1 MTKPSSA
8 KLSVLGLRAY
18 YFAENGIVKAVD
30 NVTFEIGENE
40 SLGIAGESAC
50 GKSTLAST
58 LLRALQH
65 PGKIVGG
72 NIIIDGVDVSKLSD
86 NDFNE
91 SIRWKKLA
99 IIFQGAMNTLDP
111 VYKIGDQMREIM
123 QQHQF
128 EGDIEGTILRSLEQ
142 VGLHPDISKRYPHE
156 ISGGMKQ
163 RVVIAMALLLN
174 PDIVIADEPT
184 TALDVIAQA
193 QIINLL
199 KRLKKEN
206 GLTIILI
213 THDLGIISEIAER
226 IAIMYA
232 GQLVEI
238 GSAAEIY
245 KNPKHP
251 YTQALISAIPTLH
264 EKNKIAFIKGN
275 PPNLAHAPTGC
286 RFFERCPHAMNICKE
301 EPPEIATETGFTRCW
316 LYVKCVNSLL

>member
-1 MTKPSSA
+1 MTKLSSA
-8 KLSVLGLRAY
+8 KLSVLGLKAY
-18 YFAENGIVKAVD
+18 YFAENGVVKAVD

-72 NIIIDGVDVSKLSD
+72 NIAIDGVDVSKLSD
-86 NDFNE
+86 NDFNR
-91 SIRWKKLA
+91 SIRWKKIA

-128 EGDIEGTILRSLEQ
+128 EGDIEGTISKSLEQ

-238 GSAAEIY
+238 GRAFEIY
-245 KNPKHP
+245 RNPKHP

-264 EKNKIAFIKGN
+264 EKKKITFIKGN

-316 LYVKCVNSLL
+316 LYVEC

>member
-8 KLSVLGLRAY
+8 KLSVLGLKAY
-18 YFAENGIVKAVD
+18 YFTENGIVKAVD

-86 NDFNE
+86 NDFNK

-316 LYVKCVNSLL
+316 LYVKCVNTLL

>member
-1 MTKPSSA
+1 MTKPSSP
-8 KLSVLGLRAY
+8 KLSVLGLKAY
-18 YFAENGIVKAVD
+18 YFTENGVVKAVD

-65 PGKIVGG
+65 PGKIVRG

-86 NDFNE
+86 NEFNR
-91 SIRWKKLA
+91 SIRWKKIA

-128 EGDIEGTILRSLEQ
+128 EGDNEGTILKSLEQ
-142 VGLHPDISKRYPHE
+142 VGLHSDISKRYPHE

-199 KRLKKEN
+199 KRLKREN

-264 EKNKIAFIKGN
+264 EKKKIAFIKGN

-316 LYVKCVNSLL
+316 LYVEC

>member
-8 KLSVLGLRAY
+8 KLSVFGLKAY
-18 YFAENGIVKAVD
+18 YFAENGVVKAVD

-72 NIIIDGVDVSKLSD
+72 NIIIDGVDVSKLSES
-86 NDFNE
+86 DFNK
-91 SIRWKKLA
+91 SIRWKKIA

-128 EGDIEGTILRSLEQ
+128 EGDIEGTILKSLEQ
-142 VGLHPDISKRYPHE
+142 VGLHPEISKRYPHE

-174 PDIVIADEPT
+174 PDI
-184 TALDVIAQA
+184 
-193 QIINLL
+193 
-199 KRLKKEN
+199 
-206 GLTIILI
+206 
-213 THDLGIISEIAER
+213 EIAER

-264 EKNKIAFIKGN
+264 EEKKIAFIKGN
-275 PPNLAHAPTGC
+275 PPNLAH
-286 RFFERCPHAMNICKE
+286 
-301 EPPEIATETGFTRCW
+301 
-316 LYVKCVNSLL
+316 

>member
-1 MTKPSSA
+1 M
-8 KLSVLGLRAY
+8 
-18 YFAENGIVKAVD
+18 
-30 NVTFEIGENE
+30 
-40 SLGIAGESAC
+40 
-50 GKSTLAST
+50 
-58 LLRALQH
+58 
-65 PGKIVGG
+65 
-72 NIIIDGVDVSKLSD
+72 IIDGIDISKLSD
-86 NDFNE
+86 KDFNK
-91 SIRWKKLA
+91 SIRWKKIA

-128 EGDIEGTILRSLEQ
+128 EGNIEYSILKSLEQ
-142 VGLHPDISKRYPHE
+142 VGLDRDISKRYPHE
-156 ISGGMKQ
+156 VSGGMKQ

-213 THDLGIISEIAER
+213 THDLGIISEIADK

-232 GQLVEI
+232 GQIVEI
-238 GSAAEIY
+238 GRASEIY

-264 EKNKIAFIKGN
+264 DTKKIAFIKGN
-275 PPNLAHAPTGC
+275 PPDLTRPPPGC
-286 RFFERCPHAMNICKE
+286 RFFERCPHAMSICKE
-301 EPPEIATETGFTRCW
+301 DPPEIVTETGFTRCW
-316 LYVKCVNSLL
+316 LYVKR

>member
-1 MTKPSSA
+1 MTKPSTA
-8 KLSVLGLRAY
+8 RLSVLGLKAY
-18 YFAENGIVKAVD
+18 YFAESGVVKAVD
-30 NVTFEIGENE
+30 NVTFAIGENE

-58 LLRALQH
+58 LLRAVQH
-65 PGKIVGG
+65 PGEIVGG
-72 NIIIDGVDVSKLSD
+72 NIIIDGVDILKLSD
-86 NDFNE
+86 SDFDK
-91 SIRWKKLA
+91 SIRWKKIA

-123 QQHQF
+123 QQHRF
-128 EGDIEGTILRSLEQ
+128 EGDIEGSILKSLDR

-163 RVVIAMALLLN
+163 RVVIAMSLLLN

-199 KRLKKEN
+199 KKLKKEN

-238 GSAAEIY
+238 GSASEIF

-264 EKNKIAFIKGN
+264 DKKKIAFIKGN
-275 PPNLAHAPTGC
+275 PPNLAHAPAGC

-301 EPPEIATETGFTRCW
+301 EPPEIATETGGFTRCW
-316 LYVKCVNSLL
+316 LYGDC

>member
-8 KLSVLGLRAY
+8 KLSVLGLKAY
-18 YFAENGIVKAVD
+18 YFAENGVVKAVD

-86 NDFNE
+86 NDFNK
-91 SIRWKKLA
+91 SIRWKKIA

-128 EGDIEGTILRSLEQ
+128 EGDIQGTILKSLEQ

-199 KRLKKEN
+199 KRLKKDN

-264 EKNKIAFIKGN
+264 EKKKIAFIKGN

-301 EPPEIATETGFTRCW
+301 EPPEITTETGFTRCW
-316 LYVKCVNSLL
+316 LYVKC

>member
-1 MTKPSSA
+1 MTKPSPA

-18 YFAENGIVKAVD
+18 YFAKNGVVKAVD
-30 NVTFEIGENE
+30 NITFAIGENE

-72 NIIIDGVDVSKLSD
+72 NIIIDGVDISKLSD
-86 NDFNE
+86 SDFNK
-91 SIRWKKLA
+91 SIRWKKIA

-128 EGDIEGTILRSLEQ
+128 EGNIEGTILKSLEQ
-142 VGLHPDISKRYPHE
+142 VGLDRDISKRYPHE

-238 GSAAEIY
+238 GRASEIY
-245 KNPKHP
+245 QNPKHP

-264 EKNKIAFIKGN
+264 DTKKIAFIKGN
-275 PPNLAHAPTGC
+275 PPDLAHPPRDVVSSSAALMLWVSVKKILPKLQPKQALHGAGC
-286 RFFERCPHAMNICKE
+286 MSNAD
-301 EPPEIATETGFTRCW
+301 
-316 LYVKCVNSLL
+316 

>member
-1 MTKPSSA
+1 MTKPSSP
-8 KLSVLGLRAY
+8 KLSVLGLKAY
-18 YFAENGIVKAVD
+18 YFAENAVVKAVD

-50 GKSTLAST
+50 GKSTLGST

-86 NDFNE
+86 NDFNR
-91 SIRWKKLA
+91 SIRWKKIA

-128 EGDIEGTILRSLEQ
+128 EGDIEGTILKSLEQ

-206 GLTIILI
+206 GLTVILI

-238 GSAAEIY
+238 GSAFEIY
-245 KNPKHP
+245 KDPKHP
-251 YTQALISAIPTLH
+251 YTQALISAIPTLY
-264 EKNKIAFIKGN
+264 EKKKIAFIKGN

-301 EPPEIATETGFTRCW
+301 EPPEIATKTGFTRCW
-316 LYVKCVNSLL
+316 LYVES

>member
-1 MTKPSSA
+1 MTEPSRV

-18 YFAENGIVKAVD
+18 YFAKNGVVKAVD
-30 NVTFEIGENE
+30 NITFAIGENE

-72 NIIIDGVDVSKLSD
+72 NVIIDGIDISKLSD
-86 NDFNE
+86 KDFNK
-91 SIRWKKLA
+91 SIRWKKIA

-128 EGDIEGTILRSLEQ
+128 EGNIEYSILKSLEQ
-142 VGLHPDISKRYPHE
+142 VGLDRDISKRYPHE
-156 ISGGMKQ
+156 VSGGMKQ

-213 THDLGIISEIAER
+213 THDLGIISEIADK

-232 GQLVEI
+232 GQIVEI
-238 GSAAEIY
+238 GRASEIY

-264 EKNKIAFIKGN
+264 DTKKIAFIKGN
-275 PPNLAHAPTGC
+275 PPDLTRPPPGC
-286 RFFERCPHAMNICKE
+286 RFFERCPHAMSICKE
-301 EPPEIATETGFTRCW
+301 DPPEIVTETGFTRCW
-316 LYVKCVNSLL
+316 LYVKR

>member
-1 MTKPSSA
+1 MTKPSPA
-8 KLSVLGLRAY
+8 KLSVLGLKAY

-30 NVTFEIGENE
+30 NVTFAIRENE

-58 LLRALQH
+58 LLRSLQH
-65 PGKIVGG
+65 PGKIVEG
-72 NIIIDGVDVSKLSD
+72 NIVIDGVDVLRLSD
-86 NDFNE
+86 NDFNK
-91 SIRWKKLA
+91 SIRWKKIA

-123 QQHQF
+123 QQHRF
-128 EGDIEGTILRSLEQ
+128 EGDIEGTILKSLEQ

-163 RVVIAMALLLN
+163 RVVIAIALLLN

-206 GLTIILI
+206 GLTVILI

-232 GQLVEI
+232 GQLVEM
-238 GSAAEIY
+238 GSASEIF

-264 EKNKIAFIKGN
+264 DKKKIAFIKGN
-275 PPNLAHAPTGC
+275 PPNLAHVPKGC

-316 LYVKCVNSLL
+316 LYV